1 MCLLNNNSI
10 FSVKCQ
16 SNLQIP
22 TNLFF
27 NFRKELSLILTGKYH
42 LILKKIKPPELQLWG
57 FIFVIFH
64 EFGHFACK
72 WLDRRNKTDK

>member
-1 MCLLNNNSI
+1 MCLLDNNSI

-22 TNLFF
+22 TNLFL

-42 LILKKIKPPELQLWG
+42 LILKKNKTPRVANLRG
-57 FIFVIFH
+57 FIWSFCVQM
-64 EFGHFACK
+64 A
-72 WLDRRNKTDK
+72 RSPQ

>member
-1 MCLLNNNSI
+1 MCLLDNNSI

-22 TNLFF
+22 TNLFL

-42 LILKKIKPPELQLWG
+42 LILKKIKPPE
-57 FIFVIFH
+57 
-64 EFGHFACK
+64 
-72 WLDRRNKTDK
+72 WLI

>member
-22 TNLFF
+22 TNLFLNFCKGVKF
-27 NFRKELSLILTGKYH
+27 NFDRKVSSYS
-42 LILKKIKPPELQLWG
+42 
-57 FIFVIFH
+57 
-64 EFGHFACK
+64 
-72 WLDRRNKTDK
+72 

>member
-1 MCLLNNNSI
+1 MCLLNNSI

-22 TNLFF
+22 TNLFL

-42 LILKKIKPPELQLWG
+42 LILKKNKKSSAFFHPFFLKICFSLRKQKRSFYL
-57 FIFVIFH
+57 VILRAN
-64 EFGHFACK
+64 G
-72 WLDRRNKTDK
+72 

>member
-22 TNLFF
+22 TNLFL

-42 LILKKIKPPELQLWG
+42 LILKK
-57 FIFVIFH
+57 
-64 EFGHFACK
+64 
-72 WLDRRNKTDK
+72 NKTPRVAALGIYFRDISRIWSFCVKMARSPQ

>member
-1 MCLLNNNSI
+1 MCLLNNSI

-22 TNLFF
+22 TNLFL

-42 LILKKIKPPELQLWG
+42 LILKKNKTPRVVIWG
-57 FIFVIFH
+57 IL
-64 EFGHFACK
+64 FGHFACK